1 MPRSWSIHEP
11 SAMSAGA
18 GAAVPEPAPTA
29 DAGSVFAVPSV
40 AVAVAGAVLAA
51 AGTTVTAPTAITN
64 VVTASLRFT
73 ALPRVP
79 MRMSLRSR
87 MCGTV
92 LRGSRARRPPFARTA
107 QRE

>member
-18 GAAVPEPAPTA
+18 GAAAPEPAPTA
-29 DAGSVFAVPSV
+29 DAGSVFAVPS
-40 AVAVAGAVLAA
+40 AAVAGAVLAA